1 LRHPQLTGYL
11 GLRKMFFLHALLIF
25 QLCTFAVALPGLPP
39 RSTETPVLFVIP
51 KAAEGRYYR
60 FIDHEA
66 VITQSVRKEYIN
78 DVMILGSSRMVE
90 LCQLE
95 NTPGALTSTKVL
107 RTFGELNR
115 VEGYWIRFPTGRI
128 IKDYSQMVHV
138 EVGSTFKVTPHDIKV
153 DPKEHSIPI
162 SKAFGYYY
170 NSKVLMDRLTDNDYP
185 EAVLTDVLQIVS
197 SHQCRLHENT
207 EHGVIS
213 VGAWVGMYLLQNHWW
228 IPFPVAVLDVETA
241 QTRNRRFH
249 LTPQG
254 TLIFQSLTVGGVV

>member
-1 LRHPQLTGYL
+1 
-11 GLRKMFFLHALLIF
+11 MFLLHALLIF
-25 QLCTFAVALPGLPP
+25 QLCTFAVALPGLPL
-39 RSTETPVLFVIP
+39 RSTETPDLFVIP
-51 KAAEGRYYR
+51 KAAEGHYYR

-162 SKAFGYYY
+162 SAAFGYYY
-170 NSKVLMDRLTDNDYP
+170 NSKVLMDRLTDDDYP
-185 EAVLTDVLQIVS
+185 KAILKDVLQIVS
-197 SHQCRLHENT
+197 GNQYRLYEN
-207 EHGVIS
+207 VP
-213 VGAWVGMYLLQNHWW
+213 GALLGGMWVGMYMLQDQRW
-228 IPFPVAVLDVETA
+228 IPFPVAVLDVKTA